1 MVPATCKK
9 DEKQRRILRVRLEMA
24 KFLQETL
31 RESGIKG
38 GKSIVGTDE
47 FKAFFYKV
55 RYTDSVVSAPCVSSA
70 ASPPIELNS
79 NRH

>member
-1 MVPATCKK
+1 MRTAILKLGSYIAYFK
-9 DEKQRRILRVRLEMA
+9 QDEKKRKLLRVRLEMA

-38 GKSIVGTDE
+38 GKSIIGTDE

-55 RYTDSVVSAPCVSSA
+55 FPFNFL
-70 ASPPIELNS
+70 PLLMP
-79 NRH
+79 

>member
-1 MVPATCKK
+1 
-9 DEKQRRILRVRLEMA
+9 MA

-38 GKSIVGTDE
+38 GKSIVGTEE

-55 RYTDSVVSAPCVSSA
+55 RIAFVAEQRMLIYCLFVYVGSIIWRVT
-70 ASPPIELNS
+70 L
-79 NRH
+79 H